1 MPALRFEDL
10 LQDPDRERDGDRW
23 GADGRPVLLLN
34 AAGTDRSAWWPVA
47 ARLADEHAVAVL
59 DLPARHSIADQAE
72 SLAIYVAAM
81 GTRAPV
87 IAGHG
92 DAALVASLF
101 AARYLAHAIVN
112 IERRLD
118 EPHDD
123 PGIEQARAEITAGP
137 RRLRGRYLAIF
148 ASAPPPAY
156 EPWLQDRIPEAACA
170 VYGTDGDFPHF
181 NDPKRFADDIRDLA
195 A

>member
-10 LQDPDRERDGDRW
+10 LQDPDREHDGDRW

-59 DLPARHSIADQAE
+59 DLPARRSIDDQAE

-101 AARYLAHAIVN
+101 ATRYLAHGVVN

-118 EPHDD
+118 EPHPDSD
-123 PGIEQARAEITAGP
+123 AERARAEITAGP

-156 EPWLQDRIPEAACA
+156 EPWLQGLIPEAACT
-170 VYGTDGDFPHF
+170 VYQTDGEFPHL
-181 NDPKRFADDIRDLA
+181 NEPKRFADDIRGLA